1 MEFEK
6 YDVIIIG
13 AGVAGL
19 SSAGYA
25 ARSCL
30 KTLVLGVGGGQVQ
43 NIRDLENYP
52 GVYPPV
58 SGSEFIETLK
68 KQASA
73 FGAEIR
79 NSRVE
84 TVDKIN
90 NIFVVHTASGAVVS
104 DALILATG
112 AVPRKLDVPGEDYF
126 AGRGVS
132 YCAACDGP
140 FFKNKRIAVIGGG
153 DAACDEA
160 IILADYASSVTVI
173 HRKSRFRAQKAIAE
187 RVLKNNRIEV
197 KFNTVVQEITGIAV
211 VEALRLKNMVT
222 GEESL
227 FSVDGVF
234 IFVGTIPVTDLMPVL
249 KHDEKG
255 FVLTDEHMSV
265 GVPGL
270 FCAGDVRA
278 KPFRQVVTAAADGAV
293 AAHSAAAYIRG
304 IRDGVYI

>member
-30 KTLVLGVGGGQVQ
+30 KTLVLDAGGSQAQ

-58 SGSEFIETLK
+58 SGHEFIETLK
-68 KQASA
+68 KQAVV

-79 NSRVE
+79 SSRVWA
-84 TVDKIN
+84 VDKIN
-90 NIFVVHTASGAVVS
+90 NTFVVHTASESVVS

-160 IILADYASSVTVI
+160 VVLSDYASSVTVI
-173 HRKSRFRAQKAIAE
+173 HRKSRFRAQKAIAD
-187 RVLKNNRIEV
+187 RVLKNDRIDV
-197 KFNTVVQEITGIAV
+197 KFNTVVQEITGTVA
-211 VEALRLKNMVT
+211 VEALRLKNTVT

-227 FSVDGVF
+227 CAVDGVF

-249 KHDEKG
+249 EHDEKG
-255 FVLTDEHMSV
+255 FVLTDEYMSTR
-265 GVPGL
+265 VPGL
-270 FCAGDVRA
+270 FCAGDVRV

-293 AAHSAAAYIRG
+293 AAHSAATYIRS